1 MTKIEKTFQV
11 LGKLLTEETT
21 SQFNNVKA
29 NQQFQSFLQYVT
41 TEVYPVIDKSSYENK
56 TNFLINLKSAI
67 REIEFIVRTPHLQN
81 KTLVVIEGKKHA
93 VPQWFEQNQMQEY
106 AKFIRQNANIPMILS
121 ASEKT
126 TIVAQNTLE
135 NLSKLSP
142 DEFRHVNQ
150 QLYKEKLDVDQFIQV
165 FYIEAKCPFEHI
177 AFIYLPQFVSRQSE
191 IYKMLHN
198 MAEAS
203 IMIEPLHKQL
213 NQYKAP
219 NYAKQRFII
228 GENVETELSSL
239 ILEEVPVL
247 LQQLNKPCMMPA
259 IYDIFTETY
268 QDYLINVTKELAY
281 EQYLVN
287 GLSKDLVT
295 VSDEELEANI
305 ISIRNNLKK
314 QLQAKQISHKNL
326 VKHLL
331 QCNKHLMEI
340 EKLFVSPILSDA
352 IFSNKAQLYIAKQAL
367 VALEIKDNTGYKVVI
382 ERLRNSD
389 SIYTSII
396 QAYSK
401 GKKEEIVK
409 CINILNE
416 LPLNDVTA
424 YISIKYF
431 SVIKSKS
438 LYNKLKKF
446 YHSNY
451 DAEVNLY
458 LGKAAISVSNNVDAQ
473 FYFKK
478 AMNLGNSEAAELLLS
493 FINKKNIIEVESIA
507 RLLVPEA
514 CYLVGK
520 YYLNS
525 KYSKALTF
533 LKIAATFEHF
543 QALQKL
549 AEIEFNRFRKG
560 RNNLP
565 DDRLVVVFS
574 NALKLNHYVHEKER
588 SKEVT
593 ERLGK
598 LYYWDGDH
606 RKAINYLSTVDNAE
620 CNFMCGKIYQ
630 YGNVLSQDLQ
640 KSKNYFEK
648 AVRQS
653 HSYAEIELH
662 KVTGWIQSNEVKQS
676 YSSSRSYSS
685 SSSSSSYSSSK
696 SWCFLTTATCIALG
710 KEDNC
715 DEILNYKKYRDEHLR
730 FDDDGRDLIVEYY
743 RIAPVIVEKIDAEPN
758 PKALYLHLYNQY
770 IKVGY
775 DYLQKND
782 LVNAKKIYIE
792 MVKNLC
798 EKYNVVPFQY

>member
-21 SQFNNVKA
+21 SHFNHVKA

-41 TEVYPVIDKSSYENK
+41 TEIYPVIDESSYENK
-56 TNFLINLKSAI
+56 THFLINLKSTI

-150 QLYKEKLDVDQFIQV
+150 QLYKEKIDVDQFIQV

-191 IYKMLHN
+191 MYKMLHN

-239 ILEEVPVL
+239 MLEEVPVL

-259 IYDIFTETY
+259 MYDIFTETY
-268 QDYLINVTKELAY
+268 QEYLINVTKELAY

-314 QLQAKQISHKNL
+314 QLQAKQISHENL
-326 VKHLL
+326 IKHLL

-352 IFSNKAQLYIAKQAL
+352 IFSNKAQLYIARQAL
-367 VALEIKDNTGYKVVI
+367 VALEIKDNTGYKVAI

-401 GKKEEIVK
+401 GEKEEIVK
-409 CINILNE
+409 CKNILDE

-446 YHSNY
+446 YHNNY

-473 FYFKK
+473 FYLKK

-565 DDRLVVVFS
+565 DNRLEVVFS

-588 SKEVT
+588 SKEVA
-593 ERLGK
+593 EHLGK

-620 CNFMCGKIYQ
+620 CNFLCGKIYQ

-685 SSSSSSYSSSK
+685 SSSSSYSSSK

-715 DEILNYKKYRDEHLR
+715 DEVLNYKKYRDEHLR

-743 RIAPVIVEKIDAEPN
+743 RIAPRIVKKIDAEPN
-758 PKALYLHLYNQY
+758 AKALYLQLYNQY

-798 EKYNVVPFQY
+798 KKYNVVPFQY